1 MKSILNNVE
10 LTKLSVLKEEL
21 ELLNEEIE
29 ELEIRLNHF
38 ENEDEDGSEMEEI
51 SFLEAA
57 ISKAEVAKDNLESEI
72 NSIIKP
78 IEEVYES
85 KYKLEE
91 RIVSYLLIQILKT
104 EVRIKMYKDDGLPIE
119 SSLSIK
125 LKIEEEKL
133 ETLNRIEKSI
143 KELIRQSYL

>member
-1 MKSILNNVE
+1 MKTILNNVE

-51 SFLEAA
+51 SFLEET

-78 IEEVYES
+78 NEEVYES
-85 KYKLEE
+85 KSKLEE
-91 RIVSYLLIQILKT
+91 RIISYLLIQILKT
-104 EVRIKMYKDDGLPIE
+104 I
-119 SSLSIK
+119 SL
-125 LKIEEEKL
+125 
-133 ETLNRIEKSI
+133 
-143 KELIRQSYL
+143 